1 MKGTVL
7 EIIFRNADNG
17 YCVLYMQGD
26 VLPFTAVGVFP
37 PITEGET
44 LEMDGNWVKNSRY
57 GEQFSVTSVKVL
69 PPTSTE
75 AIFKYLSSGLFKGV
89 GEVTAY
95 AIVEKFGSKSLDVI
109 EHQPARLAEIKGISL
124 KKALAIQ
131 ESMLSLKEMQ
141 DTIVYLQNYG
151 VTLNLAIKIFKAYDK
166 STAKIVE
173 TNPYKLVDDIDGV
186 GFLTADKIAT
196 QIGVAPDSRFRVAA
210 AVVHGLK
217 EAANKN
223 GDTYLPEDKLVAEV
237 DSLLRLDA
245 LDAETLIRDM
255 IEDCEV
261 TGKIVRLEKDGETVD
276 MLAGN
281 YVCEKSIATY
291 VRAMLDNTDS
301 LPLDADEEIAL
312 YEKLNKIKL
321 HPSQAEAVRSC
332 LMKGVNII
340 TGGPGTGKTTI
351 VKCIIHLLRSRNY
364 TVCLCAPTGRAAKRL
379 TETTGVEA
387 KTIHRLLDLD
397 FSDGKGKFMF
407 NESSKLQED
416 VIIVDEVSMCDDYV
430 FNALIKAIK
439 FGGRLI
445 MVGDKD
451 QLPSVGA
458 GNVLADMIAS
468 GIVPVS
474 YLTQIY
480 RQSDD
485 SLIVENA
492 HRINAG
498 KMPVINNRSRD
509 FFFDNKSDPEDILAT
524 VTDMVTRRIPSYAAV
539 KPMDIQVLCPMK
551 KGVIGVE
558 NMNDTL
564 QEALN
569 PAARGKAEL
578 KVGMHTFRTGDKVMH
593 TVNNYDLEWTDEEGG
608 AGSGVFNGDIGRI
621 EQIDPLAPS
630 MTILFDDGKR
640 VKYMQGDFDDLTLAY
655 AISVHKSQGSEFPV
669 VIIALMSGNYMI
681 LTRNLLYTA
690 VTRAKEMAVLI
701 GSSDNLEKMVKNN
714 YTAKR
719 YSMLESFLVTAPR
732 ACGQG

>member
-1 MKGTVL
+1 
-7 EIIFRNADNG
+7 
-17 YCVLYMQGD
+17 
-26 VLPFTAVGVFP
+26 
-37 PITEGET
+37 
-44 LEMDGNWVKNSRY
+44 
-57 GEQFSVTSVKVL
+57 
-69 PPTSTE
+69 
-75 AIFKYLSSGLFKGV
+75 
-89 GEVTAY
+89 
-95 AIVEKFGSKSLDVI
+95 
-109 EHQPARLAEIKGISL
+109 
-124 KKALAIQ
+124 
-131 ESMLSLKEMQ
+131 
-141 DTIVYLQNYG
+141 
-151 VTLNLAIKIFKAYDK
+151 
-166 STAKIVE
+166 
-173 TNPYKLVDDIDGV
+173 
-186 GFLTADKIAT
+186 
-196 QIGVAPDSRFRVAA
+196 
-210 AVVHGLK
+210 
-217 EAANKN
+217 
-223 GDTYLPEDKLVAEV
+223 
-237 DSLLRLDA
+237 
-245 LDAETLIRDM
+245 
-255 IEDCEV
+255 
-261 TGKIVRLEKDGETVD
+261 
-276 MLAGN
+276 
-281 YVCEKSIATY
+281 
-291 VRAMLDNTDS
+291 
-301 LPLDADEEIAL
+301 
-312 YEKLNKIKL
+312 
-321 HPSQAEAVRSC
+321 
-332 LMKGVNII
+332 MKGVNVI
-340 TGGPGTGKTTI
+340 TGGPGAGKTTI

-364 TVCLCAPTGRAAKRL
+364 TVRLCAPAGTAAKRL

-539 KPMDIQVLCPMK
+539 KPMDIPVLCPMK

-630 MTILFDDGKR
+630 MTVLFDDGKR

-681 LTRNLLYTA
+681 LTSNLLYTA

-719 YSMLESFLVTAPR
+719 YSMLESFLVTAQAGR
-732 ACGQG
+732 

>member
-7 EIIFRNADNG
+7 EVIFRNADNG
-17 YCVLYMQGD
+17 YCVLYMEGGGRF
-26 VLPFTAVGVFP
+26 FTAVGVFP
-37 PITEGET
+37 PLTEGEI
-44 LEMDGNWVKNSRY
+44 LDMEGNWVNNSRF
-57 GEQFSVTSVKVL
+57 GEQFRVTSVKVS
-69 PPTSTE
+69 PPTSKE

-95 AIVEKFGSKSLDVI
+95 SIVEKFGEKALDVI
-109 EHQPARLAEIKGISL
+109 ENSPQQLAAVKGISL

-131 ESMLSLKEMQ
+131 EAMIGLKEMQ

-151 VTLNLAIKIFKAYDK
+151 VSLNLAIKIFKAYDK
-166 STAKIVE
+166 STRRVVE
-173 TNPYKLVDDIDGV
+173 NNPYQLVDDIDGV

-196 QIGVAPDSRFRVAA
+196 AIGIAPDSRFRVGAA
-210 AVVHGLK
+210 IVHVLK

-223 GDTYLPEDKLVAEV
+223 GDTYLPENDVVDQVDKLLRLERTDSAELVAEMV
-237 DSLLRLDA
+237 
-245 LDAETLIRDM
+245 
-255 IEDCEV
+255 EDCEI
-261 TGKIVRLEKDGETVD
+261 TGKIVRLEKDGEKVD
-276 MLAGN
+276 MLARN
-281 YVCEKSIATY
+281 YICEKSIATF
-291 VRAMLDNTDS
+291 VQSMLSSAES
-301 LPLDADEEIAL
+301 LPLDADEEIEL
-312 YEKLNKIKL
+312 YEKLNNIKL

-332 LMKGVNII
+332 LKKGVTII

-351 VKCIIHLLRSRNY
+351 VKCIIHLLRGRNY
-364 TVCLCAPTGRAAKRL
+364 SVCLCAPTGRAAKRL

-397 FSDGKGKFMF
+397 FSDGKGKFLF
-407 NESSKLQED
+407 NETAKLDED
-416 VIIVDEVSMCDDYV
+416 VVIVDEVSMCDDYV
-430 FNALIKAIK
+430 FNALVKAIK

-458 GNVLADMIAS
+458 GNVLADLIAS
-468 GIVPVS
+468 GKVPVS
-474 YLTQIY
+474 YLTHIY
-480 RQSDD
+480 RQSED

-509 FFFDNKSDPEDILAT
+509 FFFDNKSDPNEILRT
-524 VTDMVTRRIPSYAAV
+524 VVDMITRRIPAYAGVAS
-539 KPMDIQVLCPMK
+539 PDIQLLCPMK

-558 NMNDTL
+558 NMNTTL

-569 PAARGKAEL
+569 PPQKGKAEL
-578 KVGMHTFRTGDKVMH
+578 KVGLRTFRVGDKVMH
-593 TVNNYDLEWTDEEGG
+593 TVNNYELQWTDDEGA
-608 AGSGVFNGDIGRI
+608 AGTGVFNGDIGRI
-621 EQIDPLAPS
+621 DEINTAEPS
-630 MTILFDDGKR
+630 LTVAFDDGKR

-655 AISVHKSQGSEFPV
+655 AISVHKAQGSEFPV

-690 VTRAKEMAVLI
+690 VTRAKEMAVLV
-701 GSSDNLEKMVKNN
+701 GSSDNLEKMVRNN

-719 YSMLESFLVTAPR
+719 YSMLESFLR
-732 ACGQG
+732 AEKH

>member
-210 AVVHGLK
+210 AVVHVLK

-261 TGKIVRLEKDGETVD
+261 SGKIVRLEKDGETVD

-291 VRAMLDNTDS
+291 VRAMLD
-301 LPLDADEEIAL
+301 
-312 YEKLNKIKL
+312 KLNKIKL

-608 AGSGVFNGDIGRI
+608 AGTGVFNGDIGRI
-621 EQIDPLAPS
+621 EQIDPIAPS

-655 AISVHKSQGSEFPV
+655 AISVHKSQGSEF
-669 VIIALMSGNYMI
+669 
-681 LTRNLLYTA
+681 YTA

-719 YSMLESFLVTAPR
+719 YSMLESFLRTAQAGR
-732 ACGQG
+732 

>member
-7 EIIFRNADNG
+7 EVIFRNAENG

-26 VLPFTAVGVFP
+26 SMPYTAVGTFP
-37 PITEGET
+37 PLTEGET
-44 LEMDGNWVKNSRY
+44 LEMEGNWVRNSRF
-57 GEQFSVTSVKVL
+57 GEQFAVTSVKVL
-69 PPTSTE
+69 PPTSKE

-95 AIVEKFGSKSLDVI
+95 AIVEKFGEQALDVI
-109 EHQPARLAEIKGISL
+109 EHYPAKLAQVKGVSL
-124 KKALAIQ
+124 KKAISIQ
-131 ESMLSLKEMQ
+131 ESMLNLKEMQ
-141 DTIVYLQNYG
+141 DTIVFLQSYG
-151 VTLNLAIKIFKAYDK
+151 VSLGLAIKIFKAYEK
-166 STAKIVE
+166 STAKIVHD
-173 TNPYKLVDDIDGV
+173 NPYQLVDDIEGV
-186 GFLTADKIAT
+186 GFLTADKIAAK
-196 QIGVAPDSRFRVAA
+196 IGIEPDSRFRIGAA
-210 AVVHGLK
+210 IVHVLK

-223 GDTYLPEDKLVAEV
+223 GDTYLPENKLIDEV
-237 DSLLRLDA
+237 YKLLRLEREDA
-245 LDAETLIRDM
+245 VELISEM

-261 TGKIVRLEKDGETVD
+261 TGKIVRLRKDEEEVD
-276 MLAGN
+276 MLARN

-291 VRAMLDNTDS
+291 VKAMLNNAAS
-301 LPLDADEEIAL
+301 LPLDADEEIEL
-312 YEKLNKIKL
+312 YEKLNHITL
-321 HPSQAEAVRSC
+321 HESQAQAVRSC
-332 LMKGVNII
+332 LIKGVNII

-364 TVCLCAPTGRAAKRL
+364 SVCLCAPTGRAAKRL

-407 NESSKLQED
+407 NESTKLEED
-416 VIIVDEVSMCDDYV
+416 VVIVDEVSMCDDYV

-480 RQSDD
+480 RQSED

-509 FFFDNKSDPEDILAT
+509 FFFDNKADPDDILAT
-524 VTDMVTRRIPSYAAV
+524 VTDMVTRRIPAYAAV
-539 KPMDIQVLCPMK
+539 DPMEIQVLCPMK

-558 NMNDTL
+558 NMNLTL
-564 QEALN
+564 QNALN
-569 PAARGKAEL
+569 PPQKQKTEL
-578 KVGMHTFRTGDKVMH
+578 KVGLRTFREGDKVMH
-593 TVNNYDLEWTDEEGG
+593 TVNNYELQWTDDEGG
-608 AGSGVFNGDIGRI
+608 TGTGVFNGDIGKI
-621 EQIDPLAPS
+621 EKISPS
-630 MTILFDDGKR
+630 EPSLQVLFDDGKR
-640 VKYMQGDFDDLTLAY
+640 VKYMQGDFEDLTLAY

-690 VTRAKEMAVLI
+690 VTRAREMAVLV
-701 GSSDNLEKMVKNN
+701 GSQENLEKMVKNN

-719 YSMLESFLVTAPR
+719 YSMLESFLKTPPLTGR
-732 ACGQG
+732 E

>member
-7 EIIFRNADNG
+7 EVIFRNADNG

-37 PITEGET
+37 PLTEGET
-44 LEMDGNWVKNSRY
+44 LEMDGSWVKNSRF

-95 AIVEKFGSKSLDVI
+95 AIVEKFGAKTLDVI
-109 EHQPARLAEIKGISL
+109 EKQPARLAEIKGISL
-124 KKALAIQ
+124 KKAIAIQ
-131 ESMLSLKEMQ
+131 ESMLNLKEMQ

-151 VTLNLAIKIFKAYDK
+151 VSLNLAIKIFKAYDK
-166 STAKIVE
+166 STAKIIE
-173 TNPYKLVDDIDGV
+173 NNPYQLVDDIDGV
-186 GFLTADKIAT
+186 GFLTADKIAAK
-196 QIGVAPDSRFRVAA
+196 IGVAPDSRFRISAA
-210 AVVHGLK
+210 IVHVLK

-223 GDTYLPEDKLVAEV
+223 GDTYLPENKLIDEV
-237 DSLLRLDA
+237 DALLRLDDPDAGA
-245 LDAETLIRDM
+245 LIGDM
-255 IEDCEV
+255 VQDCEV

-276 MLAGN
+276 MLARN

-291 VRAMLDNTDS
+291 VKAMLSAADG

-312 YEKLNKIKL
+312 YEKLNGIKL
-321 HPSQAEAVRSC
+321 HSSQVEAVRSC
-332 LMKGVNII
+332 LQRGVNII

-364 TVCLCAPTGRAAKRL
+364 SVCLCAPTGRAAKRL

-397 FSDGKGKFMF
+397 FSDGKGKFLF
-407 NESSKLQED
+407 NESTKLDED

-430 FNALIKAIK
+430 FNALLKAIK

-458 GNVLADMIAS
+458 GNVLADMISS

-509 FFFDNKSDPEDILAT
+509 FFFDNKSDPEEILAT
-524 VTDMVTRRIPSYAAV
+524 VTDMVTRRIPAYAAV

-558 NMNDTL
+558 NMNETL
-564 QEALN
+564 QNTLN
-569 PAARGKAEL
+569 PPQKGKAEL
-578 KVGMHTFRTGDKVMH
+578 KVGMHTFRVGDKVMH
-593 TVNNYDLEWTDEEGG
+593 TVNNYDLQWTDDEGA

-621 EQIDPLAPS
+621 ERVDPIEPS
-630 MTILFDDGKR
+630 LDVLFDDGKR
-640 VKYMQGDFDDLTLAY
+640 VRYMQGDFDDLALAY

-690 VTRAKEMAVLI
+690 VTRAKEMAVLV
-701 GSSDNLEKMVKNN
+701 GSSENLEKMVKNN
-714 YTAKR
+714 YTTKR
-719 YSMLESFLVTAPR
+719 YSMLESFLKEPSGPR
-732 ACGQG
+732 L